1 MKQPVKELEE
11 KLSMEYVL
19 PAEGMKSILMEN
31 VWMLVGVIK
40 FTEMENAF
48 AEKGMFW
55 EIIIVHHAQAD
66 LKSRMENVFV
76 LNLGIGLMSKSLLV
90 FLRLHHA
97 LQDQNGTKKNYN
109 VSVYILVNIWLE
121 TYAENVDQMKDGME
135 NNVFV
140 LQNIIE

>member
-48 AEKGMFW
+48 AEKGMF
-55 EIIIVHHAQAD
+55 
-66 LKSRMENVFV
+66 
-76 LNLGIGLMSKSLLV
+76 
-90 FLRLHHA
+90 
-97 LQDQNGTKKNYN
+97 
-109 VSVYILVNIWLE
+109 
-121 TYAENVDQMKDGME
+121 
-135 NNVFV
+135 
-140 LQNIIE
+140 